1 MKKCSFAFYVVA
13 SLYCF
18 TLESCVRSIEK
29 VHSTELRK
37 VDPALQGVRKSFG
50 NRQISDVSLWE
61 QVRKP
66 ELINYYES
74 YVYGK
79 RPDFK
84 PSVAYSILSVDTFF
98 VKGVRMEHTEIKADF
113 KYHGRR
119 LTSYYAL
126 FLPLNVKN
134 PIVFVGLNFFGNST
148 LDTLSTLTQS
158 NHYVMNNGEVKTKR
172 HHVTENS
179 RGTKAYRWPL
189 DVIVGNGCG
198 LITAHCADFDPD
210 VYNVFFDGV
219 QGLAEGRVH
228 IRNRDDWGSISAW
241 AWGLSQMQSYLEL
254 QPETKKSNTVVI
266 GHSRLGKA
274 ALWAGATDE
283 RFDMVVSN
291 NSGCAGAAQFRTMRG
306 EDIEKITNRFPYWF
320 ARNFQSF
327 RGNDS
332 LLLVDQEM
340 LLSLV
345 APRAL
350 YVASAS
356 KDSWADAE
364 GEYLSFYKAQA
375 VYSLYDKTIEIPFK
389 YPAPDTGIQFGNM
402 AYHLRAGEHEIL
414 PWDWEKYVEFAK
426 KVLSSPSN

>member
-1 MKKCSFAFYVVA
+1 MKRYALILFLVGSAVAISFN
-13 SLYCF
+13 
-18 TLESCVRSIEK
+18 SCVRSIEK
-29 VHSTELRK
+29 VHTTELRDL
-37 VDPALQGVRKSFG
+37 DPALQGVRKSFS
-50 NRQISDVSLWE
+50 NRQINDVSSWE

-79 RPDFK
+79 RPEFK

-98 VKGVRMEHTEIKADF
+98 VKGVRMEHTEIQADF
-113 KYHGRR
+113 KYRGRKMK
-119 LTSYYAL
+119 SYYAK
-126 FLPLNVKN
+126 FLPLNIKD

-158 NHYVMNNGEVKTKR
+158 KHYVMNNAGVKTKR
-172 HHVTENS
+172 HHVTEDS

-210 VYNVFFDGV
+210 VYNGFLDGV

-228 IRNRDDWGSISAW
+228 IRKRDEWGSISAW

-254 QPETKKSNTVVI
+254 QPETKKSNTVLI

-274 ALWAGATDE
+274 ALWAGVTDE

-291 NSGCAGAAQFRTMRG
+291 NSGCAGAAQFKTMRG

-364 GEYLSFYKAQA
+364 GEYLSFYKSQA
-375 VYSLYDKTIEIPFK
+375 IYSLYDSTLEIPYK
-389 YPAPDTGIQFGNM
+389 YPSANESIQFGNM
-402 AYHLRAGEHEIL
+402 AYHLREGEHEIL
-414 PWDWEKYVEFAK
+414 AWDWERYISFAK
-426 KVLSSPSN
+426 NRLK

>member
-1 MKKCSFAFYVVA
+1 MKRFSLILFLVGSLIVFSF
-13 SLYCF
+13 
-18 TLESCVRSIEK
+18 ESCVRSVEK
-29 VHSTELRK
+29 VHSVELRK
-37 VDPALQGVRKSFG
+37 LDPALQGARKSFS
-50 NRQISDVSLWE
+50 NRQINDVLTWE
-61 QVRKP
+61 NVRKP
-66 ELINYYES
+66 ELIDYYEN
-74 YVYGK
+74 YVFGK
-79 RPDFK
+79 RPSFK
-84 PSVAYSILSVDTFF
+84 PTVAYSILSVDTISIGG
-98 VKGVRMEHTEIKADF
+98 VKMEHTEIEADF
-113 KYHGRR
+113 KYRGRKMK
-119 LTSYYAL
+119 SYYAK
-126 FLPLNVKN
+126 FLPLNIKD

-158 NHYVMNNGEVKTKR
+158 NHFVMKNAVVNTKGHR
-172 HHVTENS
+172 VTEES

-189 DVIVGNGCG
+189 DLIVGSECG
-198 LITAHCADFDPD
+198 LIIAHYADFDPD
-210 VYNVFFDGV
+210 VYNGFIDGV
-219 QGLAEGRVH
+219 HGLAEGRVH
-228 IRNRDDWGSISAW
+228 VRKRNEWGSVSAW
-241 AWGLSQMQSYLEL
+241 AWGLSELQTYLEL
-254 QPETKKSNTVVI
+254 QPETKNSKTAVI

-274 ALWAGATDE
+274 ALWAGITDE
-283 RFDMVVSN
+283 RFDLVISN

-364 GEYLSFYKAQA
+364 GEYLSFYKSQA
-375 VYSLYDKTIEIPFK
+375 IYALYDSTLEIPFK
-389 YPAPDTGIQFGNM
+389 YPSANESIHYGNM

-414 PWDWEKYVEFAK
+414 RWDWERYIAFALDQLK
-426 KVLSSPSN
+426 

>member
-1 MKKCSFAFYVVA
+1 MKRHSLILFLVGSFIAF
-13 SLYCF
+13 SF
-18 TLESCVRSIEK
+18 NSCVRSVEK
-29 VHSTELRK
+29 VHSTELRDL
-37 VDPALQGVRKSFG
+37 DPALQGVRKSFG
-50 NRQISDVSLWE
+50 DRQINDVSTWE
-61 QVRKP
+61 NVRKP
-66 ELINYYES
+66 ELINYYET
-74 YVYGK
+74 YIFGK
-79 RPDFK
+79 RPSFK
-84 PSVAYSILSVDTFF
+84 PTVAYSVLSVDTISIG
-98 VKGVRMEHTEIKADF
+98 GVAMEHTEIQADF
-113 KYHGRR
+113 KYRGRMMR
-119 LTSYYAL
+119 SYYAK
-126 FLPLNVKN
+126 FLPLNIKD

-158 NHYVMNNGEVKTKR
+158 KHYVMKNAGVKTKGHR
-172 HHVTENS
+172 VTEES

-189 DVIVGNGCG
+189 DLIVGSECG
-198 LITAHCADFDPD
+198 LITAHYADFDPD
-210 VYNVFFDGV
+210 VNNGFLDGV
-219 QGLAEGRVH
+219 HGLAEGRFQ
-228 IRNRDDWGSISAW
+228 IRKRDDWGSISAW

-254 QPETKKSNTVVI
+254 QPETKNSRTAVI

-274 ALWAGATDE
+274 ALWAGVLDE

-345 APRAL
+345 APRSL

-356 KDSWADAE
+356 KDSWADPE
-364 GEYLSFYKAQA
+364 GEYLSFYKSQA
-375 VYSLYDKTIEIPFK
+375 IYSLYDSTLEIPFK
-389 YPAPDTGIQFGNM
+389 YPAPKEANEYGSM

-414 PWDWEKYVEFAK
+414 RWDWERYILFALDQLK
-426 KVLSSPSN
+426 

>member
-1 MKKCSFAFYVVA
+1 MKQD
-13 SLYCF
+13 SLILLLVGSLIVF
-18 TLESCVRSIEK
+18 SLESCVRSLEK
-29 VHSTELRK
+29 VHSVELRK
-37 VDPALQGVRKSFG
+37 LDPAPQGVRKSFS
-50 NRQISDVSLWE
+50 NRQINDVSTWE

-66 ELINYYES
+66 ELIDYYEN
-74 YVYGK
+74 YVFGK
-79 RPDFK
+79 RPSFK
-84 PSVAYSILSVDTFF
+84 PTVAYSVLSVDTISIG
-98 VKGVRMEHTEIKADF
+98 GVAMEHTEIQADF
-113 KYHGRR
+113 KYRGRKMK
-119 LTSYYAL
+119 SYYAK
-126 FLPLNVKN
+126 FLPLNIKD

-158 NHYVMNNGEVKTKR
+158 KHYVMKNAGVKTKGHR
-172 HHVTENS
+172 VTEES

-198 LITAHCADFDPD
+198 LITAHYADFDPD
-210 VYNVFFDGV
+210 VYNGFIDGV
-219 QGLAEGRVH
+219 HGLAEGRVH
-228 IRNRDDWGSISAW
+228 LRKRNEWGSISAW
-241 AWGLSQMQSYLEL
+241 AWGLSELQTYLEL
-254 QPETKKSNTVVI
+254 QPETKNSKTAVI

-274 ALWAGATDE
+274 ALWAGITDE

-306 EDIEKITNRFPYWF
+306 EDIEKITKRFPYWF

-356 KDSWADAE
+356 KDSWADPE
-364 GEYLSFYKAQA
+364 GEYLSFYKSQA
-375 VYSLYDKTIEIPFK
+375 IYSLYDSTLEIPYK
-389 YPAPDTGIQFGNM
+389 YPAPKEANEYGSM

-414 PWDWEKYVEFAK
+414 RWDWERYILFALDQLK
-426 KVLSSPSN
+426 

>member
-1 MKKCSFAFYVVA
+1 MKRYSLLLFLVGSIIVFSF
-13 SLYCF
+13 
-18 TLESCVRSIEK
+18 ESCVRSLEK
-29 VHSTELRK
+29 VHSAELRDL
-37 VDPALQGVRKSFG
+37 DPALQGVRKSFS
-50 NRQISDVSLWE
+50 NRQINDVSTWE

-66 ELINYYES
+66 ELIDYYEN
-74 YVYGK
+74 YIFGK
-79 RPDFK
+79 RPSFN
-84 PSVAYSILSVDTFF
+84 PTVAYSVLSVDTISIGG
-98 VKGVRMEHTEIKADF
+98 VKMEHTEIEADF
-113 KYHGRR
+113 KYRGRKMK
-119 LTSYYAL
+119 SFYAK
-126 FLPLNVKN
+126 FLPLNIKD

-158 NHYVMNNGEVKTKR
+158 KHYIMNNAGVKTKR
-172 HHVTENS
+172 HHVTEDS

-189 DVIVGNGCG
+189 DLIVGSGCG
-198 LITAHCADFDPD
+198 LITAHYADFDPD
-210 VYNVFFDGV
+210 VYNGFIDGV
-219 QGLAEGRVH
+219 HGLAEGRVH
-228 IRNRDDWGSISAW
+228 LRKRNEWGSISAW

-254 QPETKKSNTVVI
+254 QPETKNSKTAVI

-274 ALWAGATDE
+274 ALWAGVLDE

-364 GEYLSFYKAQA
+364 GEYLSFYKSQA
-375 VYSLYDKTIEIPFK
+375 IYSLYDYTLEIPFK
-389 YPAPDTGIQFGNM
+389 YPSANESIQFGNM

-414 PWDWEKYVEFAK
+414 AWDWERYISFAK
-426 KVLSSPSN
+426 NRLK

>member
-1 MKKCSFAFYVVA
+1 MKRH
-13 SLYCF
+13 SLIF
-18 TLESCVRSIEK
+18 LLFGSLIVFSLESCVRSVEK
-29 VHSTELRK
+29 VHSVELRK
-37 VDPALQGVRKSFG
+37 LDPALQGVRKSFS
-50 NRQISDVSLWE
+50 NRQINDVSTWE

-66 ELINYYES
+66 ELIDYYEN
-74 YVYGK
+74 YVFGK
-79 RPDFK
+79 RPSFK
-84 PSVAYSILSVDTFF
+84 PTVAYSVLSVDTISIG
-98 VKGVRMEHTEIKADF
+98 GVAIEHTEIQADF
-113 KYHGRR
+113 KYRGRKMK
-119 LTSYYAL
+119 SFYAK
-126 FLPLNVKN
+126 FLPLNIKD

-148 LDTLSTLTQS
+148 LDTLSTLTHS
-158 NHYVMNNGEVKTKR
+158 KHFVMKNAVVKTKGHR
-172 HHVTENS
+172 VTEES

-189 DVIVGNGCG
+189 DLIVGSECG
-198 LITAHCADFDPD
+198 LITAHYADFDPD
-210 VYNVFFDGV
+210 VYNGFIDGV
-219 QGLAEGRVH
+219 HGLAEGRVH
-228 IRNRDDWGSISAW
+228 LRKRNEWGSVSAW
-241 AWGLSQMQSYLEL
+241 AWGLSELQSYLEL
-254 QPETKKSNTVVI
+254 QPETKNSKTAVI

-274 ALWAGATDE
+274 ALWAGITDE

-291 NSGCAGAAQFRTMRG
+291 NSGCAGAAQFKTMRG

-364 GEYLSFYKAQA
+364 GEYLSFYKSQA
-375 VYSLYDKTIEIPFK
+375 IYSLYDSTLEIPYK
-389 YPAPDTGIQFGNM
+389 YPSANESIEFGNM

-414 PWDWEKYVEFAK
+414 RWDWERYILFALDQFK
-426 KVLSSPSN
+426 

>member
-1 MKKCSFAFYVVA
+1 MNRFSLILFLVGSLIVFSF
-13 SLYCF
+13 
-18 TLESCVRSIEK
+18 ESCVRSVEK
-29 VHSTELRK
+29 VHSVELRK
-37 VDPALQGVRKSFG
+37 LDPALQGARKSFS
-50 NRQISDVSLWE
+50 NRQINDVSTWDN
-61 QVRKP
+61 VRKP
-66 ELINYYES
+66 DLIDYYEN
-74 YVYGK
+74 YVFGK
-79 RPDFK
+79 RPSFK
-84 PSVAYSILSVDTFF
+84 PTVAYSILSVDTISIGG
-98 VKGVRMEHTEIKADF
+98 VKMEHTEIEADF
-113 KYHGRR
+113 KYRGRKMK
-119 LTSYYAL
+119 SYYAK
-126 FLPLNVKN
+126 FLPLNIKD

-148 LDTLSTLTQS
+148 LDTLSTLSQS
-158 NHYVMNNGEVKTKR
+158 KHYVMKNAGVRTKV
-172 HHVTENS
+172 HHVTAES

-198 LITAHCADFDPD
+198 LITAHYADFDPD
-210 VYNVFFDGV
+210 VYNGFLDGV
-219 QGLAEGRVH
+219 HGLAEGRVH
-228 IRNRDDWGSISAW
+228 IRKRNEWGSISAW
-241 AWGLSQMQSYLEL
+241 AWGLSELQSYLEL
-254 QPETKKSNTVVI
+254 QPETKNSKTAVI

-274 ALWAGATDE
+274 ALWAGITDE
-283 RFDMVVSN
+283 RFDLVISN

-364 GEYLSFYKAQA
+364 GEYLSFYKSQA
-375 VYSLYDKTIEIPFK
+375 IYALYDSTLEIPFK
-389 YPAPDTGIQFGNM
+389 YPSANESIQYGNM

-414 PWDWEKYVEFAK
+414 RWDWERYIAFALDQLK
-426 KVLSSPSN
+426 

>member
-1 MKKCSFAFYVVA
+1 MKRYAIILFLVGSAVAISFN
-13 SLYCF
+13 
-18 TLESCVRSIEK
+18 SCVRSIEK
-29 VHSTELRK
+29 VHTTELRDL
-37 VDPALQGVRKSFG
+37 DPALQGVRKSFS
-50 NRQISDVSLWE
+50 NRQINDVSSWE

-79 RPDFK
+79 RPEFK

-98 VKGVRMEHTEIKADF
+98 VKGVRMEHTEIRADF
-113 KYHGRR
+113 KYNGRR

-158 NHYVMNNGEVKTKR
+158 KHYVMNNAGVKTKR
-172 HHVTENS
+172 HHVTEDS

-210 VYNVFFDGV
+210 VYNGFLDGV

-228 IRNRDDWGSISAW
+228 IRKRDEWGSISAW

-254 QPETKKSNTVVI
+254 QPETKKSNTVLI

-274 ALWAGATDE
+274 ALWAGVTDE

-291 NSGCAGAAQFRTMRG
+291 NSGCAGAAQFKTMRG

-364 GEYLSFYKAQA
+364 GEYLSFYKSQA
-375 VYSLYDKTIEIPFK
+375 IYSLYDSTLEIPYK
-389 YPAPDTGIQFGNM
+389 YPSANESIQFGNM
-402 AYHLRAGEHEIL
+402 AYHLREGEHEIL
-414 PWDWEKYVEFAK
+414 AWDWERYISFAK
-426 KVLSSPSN
+426 NRLK

>member
-1 MKKCSFAFYVVA
+1 MKRD
-13 SLYCF
+13 SLILLLVGSLIVF
-18 TLESCVRSIEK
+18 SLESCVRSIEK
-29 VHSTELRK
+29 VHSTELRDL
-37 VDPALQGVRKSFG
+37 DPTLQGVRKSFN
-50 NRQISDVSLWE
+50 NRQINDVSTWE

-66 ELINYYES
+66 ELIDYYEN
-74 YVYGK
+74 YVFGK
-79 RPDFK
+79 RPSFK
-84 PSVAYSILSVDTFF
+84 PTVAYSVLSVDTISIG
-98 VKGVRMEHTEIKADF
+98 GVAMEHTEIQADF
-113 KYHGRR
+113 KYRGRKMK
-119 LTSYYAL
+119 SFYAK
-126 FLPLNVKN
+126 FLPLNIKD

-158 NHYVMNNGEVKTKR
+158 KHYVMKNAGVKTKGHR
-172 HHVTENS
+172 VTEES

-198 LITAHCADFDPD
+198 LITAHYADFDPD
-210 VYNVFFDGV
+210 VYNGFIDGV
-219 QGLAEGRVH
+219 HGLAEGRVH
-228 IRNRDDWGSISAW
+228 LRKRNEWGSISAW
-241 AWGLSQMQSYLEL
+241 AWGLSELQTYLEL
-254 QPETKKSNTVVI
+254 QPETKNSKTAVI

-274 ALWAGATDE
+274 ALWAGIIDE

-356 KDSWADAE
+356 KDSWADPE
-364 GEYLSFYKAQA
+364 GEYLSFYKSQA
-375 VYSLYDKTIEIPFK
+375 IYTLYDSTLEIPYK
-389 YPAPDTGIQFGNM
+389 YPAPKEANEYGSM

-414 PWDWEKYVEFAK
+414 RWDWERYILFALDQLK
-426 KVLSSPSN
+426 